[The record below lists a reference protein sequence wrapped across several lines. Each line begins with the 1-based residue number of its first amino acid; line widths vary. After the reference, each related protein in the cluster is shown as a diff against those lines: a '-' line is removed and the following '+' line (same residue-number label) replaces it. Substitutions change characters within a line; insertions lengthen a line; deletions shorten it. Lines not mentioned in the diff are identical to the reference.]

1 MATREKYVKKG
12 RFRSA
17 GAALM
22 LVLFALYYCGSTLF
36 VHTHRTWR
44 GVETHSHPYLPSAS
58 HNHSDAEFSLISM
71 LNTILAEPAAD
82 ADVPQPGDGPE
93 AILLIMPEAAGAVAC
108 VATAE
113 GRAPPFIA

>member
-1 MATREKYVKKG
+1 MATTEKFGITG

-17 GAALM
+17 GAAVM

-36 VHTHRTWR
+36 VHSHRTWH
-44 GVETHSHPYLPSAS
+44 GIETHSHPYLPNST

-71 LNTILAEPAAD
+71 LNTILTEAAD
-82 ADVPQPGDGPE
+82 SLEIPAPAE
-93 AILLIMPEAAGAVAC
+93 CTETILLIMPEAAGEVAC